1 MTELLVKDLLPDLE
15 RADNVA
21 QKVEAVRS
29 APPVVENTYRQL
41 SGQGLMAGTFA
52 PIFPPHMQQLQQ
64 LSEQMRLQ
72 QQQLQQQ
79 RQQLGGG
86 AVLDSGWFNGI
97 LGR

>member
-52 PIFPPHMQQLQQ
+52 PMQQLQQ